1 MEVDGVA
8 GLGAVGV
15 DAVKGLLVEPDDC
28 EGVGVG
34 EGDGTGPGRGV
45 AGGDDTGGTDG
56 VDPGDDE
63 AVAGSTVV
71 LSVPIGKPGQR
82 PQYSWQYALQGI
94 N

>member
-1 MEVDGVA
+1 M
-8 GLGAVGV
+8 GV

-34 EGDGTGPGRGV
+34 GVEGDGTGPGRGV
-45 AGGDDTGGTDG
+45 AGGDDTGETDG
-56 VDPGDDE
+56 VDPGGDE
-63 AVAGSTVV
+63 AVAGGTVV
-71 LSVPIGKPGQR
+71 LNVPIGKPGQR